1 MFCSPIAP
9 FSNTATFS
17 GCGEVPFKLFIATPL
32 LLLISLLS
40 PPLWDELSPL
50 DSCSPCIALLM
61 LFLVTLELSSWIV
74 TDMGFVSPVLLSW
87 VTSTVNRELSPSSAV
102 AACVLDW
109 CSGLAC
115 WEFCWLFEELL
126 ALSSDLS
133 AFFLATSYRGMV
145 DIACQVWYQQWMRS
159 IRWEIVFSM
168 LLLCLSSKGVHLTSS
183 VGLGE
188 ICEFF
193 RYHFWN
199 ILRIAQFINW
209 DDKASNT
216 STSQAFDV
224 ICSIFD
230 DEWSMSIEKTIPHW
244 TLPIHFLISTQNQL

>member
-1 MFCSPIAP
+1 
-9 FSNTATFS
+9 
-17 GCGEVPFKLFIATPL
+17 
-32 LLLISLLS
+32 
-40 PPLWDELSPL
+40 
-50 DSCSPCIALLM
+50 M

-145 DIACQVWYQQWMRS
+145 DIAYQVWYQQWMRS

-168 LLLCLSSKGVHLTSS
+168 LLLCLSSKGMHLTSS

-216 STSQAFDV
+216 STSQAFDLMQYLWWWMKHEHWEDNSTLNTSHSFPNKYAKTAL
-224 ICSIFD
+224 SIKMNIRPYNIMD
-230 DEWSMSIEKTIPHW
+230 PLIHTI
-244 TLPIHFLISTQNQL
+244 TIT